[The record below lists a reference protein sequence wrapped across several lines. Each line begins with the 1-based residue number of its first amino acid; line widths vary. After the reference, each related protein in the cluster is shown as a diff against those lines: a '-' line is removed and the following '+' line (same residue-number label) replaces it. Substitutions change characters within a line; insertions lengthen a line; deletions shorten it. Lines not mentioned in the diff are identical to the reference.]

1 MSIEGLYNKEN
12 LYAEWDLMNT
22 KAKKVNFLK
31 EMIHLKQT
39 QPAMFRG
46 LQITL
51 QQFKNLLA
59 EWEKKVPFKEMK
71 DAMKRKQEQE
81 RLEKND

>member
-12 LYAEWDLMNT
+12 LFAEWKLQKT
-22 KAKKVNFLK
+22 KAKKVQFLK
-31 EMIHLKQT
+31 DMIHLKQT

-51 QQFKNLLA
+51 QQFKNTLA

-71 DAMKRKQEQE
+71 DALKRKQEQE
-81 RLEKND
+81 RLEKDD